1 MDLPAFPYV
10 NCPEDVSSSSYLQTQ
25 VPCCFAGQYFL
36 FLCPGFVGMAALC
49 DVGGGDTT
57 EVHPKC
63 LTWLW
68 CGWVGWEGQ
77 NEGNCTNELSD

>member
-1 MDLPAFPYV
+1 MSPVAPPHRHRCRV
-10 NCPEDVSSSSYLQTQ
+10 A
-25 VPCCFAGQYFL
+25 FAGQYFL
-36 FLCPGFVGMAALC
+36 FLCPGFVGMAALR

-63 LTWLW
+63 LTWLR

-77 NEGNCTNELSD
+77 YERNCTNELSD